1 MKGGLAVDI
10 QKALDMISSIFGSDD
25 VPVSAKIELWE
36 EGKGV
41 LIGKG
46 APQFTI
52 KFQDPK
58 AFEALLA
65 DPGLGFGENYM
76 KGLIQ
81 VEGDL
86 DALLKLF
93 YFYDLSGKLSV
104 KQKAKIGWINIK
116 QKFGQGL
123 KQTKKDVQYHY
134 DKGNDFYKLWLDK
147 GLNYSCAFFKS
158 EDDDLETAQLNKI
171 HHILNKLRL
180 KSGQRLLDIGCG
192 WGSLVI
198 EAAKKYG
205 VLAVGL
211 TLSKQQYELANER
224 IKEEGLQG
232 RVEVRLEDY
241 RETSQKEKGIY
252 DRIVS
257 VGMFEHVG
265 RENIPIFFEETKKL
279 LKDKGIMVLHTIGR
293 MQPEELDTWL
303 KKYIFPGG
311 YIPALG
317 EVVEAADSY
326 GFDFVDVE
334 DFRIHYARTL
344 SHWIERFENNID
356 KIKEM
361 MGEEFV
367 RMWRLYLY
375 GSRASFSYGPM
386 HVFQF
391 LYSLGRRYDWP
402 LYRKWFYETS

>member
-1 MKGGLAVDI
+1 MDI
-10 QKALDMISSIFGSDD
+10 QKALDMLSSIFESDD

-36 EGKGV
+36 QDKGV

-46 APQFTI
+46 DPQFTI
-52 KFQDPK
+52 KFQEPN

-65 DPGLGFGENYM
+65 DPALGFGEGYM
-76 KGLIQ
+76 KGSVQ
-81 VEGDL
+81 VKGDL

-93 YFYDLSGKLSV
+93 YLYDLSSKLSV
-104 KQKAKIGWINIK
+104 KQKAKIGWIHIK
-116 QKFGQGL
+116 QKLGQSL
-123 KQTKKDVQYHY
+123 KQTKKNVQYHY
-134 DKGNDFYKLWLDK
+134 DKGNDFYKLWLDG

-158 EDDDLETAQLNKI
+158 EEEDLETAQLNKI

-180 KSGQRLLDIGCG
+180 KSGQRILDIGCG

-205 VLAVGL
+205 VSAVGL
-211 TLSKQQYELANER
+211 TLSKEQYELANER
-224 IKEEGLQG
+224 IKKEELQG
-232 RVEVRLEDY
+232 KVEVRLEDY
-241 RETSQKEKGIY
+241 RETSEKEKGKY
-252 DRIVS
+252 DRVVS

-265 RENIPIFFEETKKL
+265 RENIPIFFEETRKL

-293 MQPEELDTWL
+293 MRPEEVDTWI

-311 YIPALG
+311 YIPALA
-317 EVVEAADSY
+317 EVVETADSY
-326 GFDFVDVE
+326 GFDFVDLE
-334 DFRIHYARTL
+334 DFRMHYAKTL
-344 SHWIERFENNID
+344 SHWIERFENHID
-356 KIKEM
+356 RIKEM

-375 GSRASFSYGPM
+375 GSRASFSYGTL
-386 HVFQF
+386 HLFQF

-402 LYRKWFYETS
+402 LYRKWFYEDN

>member
-1 MKGGLAVDI
+1 MDI
-10 QKALDMISSIFGSDD
+10 QKALDMISSIFSSDD
-25 VPVSAKIELWE
+25 IPVSAKIELWE
-36 EGKGV
+36 KDKSV

-52 KFQDPK
+52 KFKDPK
-58 AFEALLA
+58 AFDAILT

-76 KGLIQ
+76 KGLIE

-116 QKFGQGL
+116 QKFGHGL
-123 KQTKKDVQYHY
+123 KQTKKNVQYHY
-134 DKGNDFYKLWLDK
+134 DKGNEFYKLWLDK
-147 GLNYSCAFFKS
+147 GLNYSCAFFKT
-158 EDDDLETAQLNKI
+158 EEDDLETAQLNKI

-180 KSGQRLLDIGCG
+180 KSGQKLLDIGCG

-224 IKEEGLQG
+224 IREQGLQG

-279 LKDKGIMVLHTIGR
+279 LRNKGIMVLHTIGR
-293 MQPEELDTWL
+293 MQPEELDSWL

-317 EVVEAADSY
+317 EVVEAADKY
-326 GFDFVDVE
+326 GFDFVDLE
-334 DFRIHYARTL
+334 DFRIHYAKTL
-344 SHWIERFENNID
+344 SHWIKRFENNKN

-402 LYRKWFYETS
+402 LYRKWFYKSN

>member
-1 MKGGLAVDI
+1 MKGGLAVDT
-10 QKALDMISSIFGSDD
+10 QKALEMISAIFSSEDI
-25 VPVSAKIELWE
+25 PVSAKIELWE
-36 EGKGV
+36 EGKSV
-41 LIGKG
+41 SIGKG

-52 KFQDPK
+52 KFKDPK
-58 AFEALLA
+58 SFDALLA
-65 DPGLGFGENYM
+65 DPGMGFGEGYM
-76 KGLIQ
+76 RGDIEI
-81 VEGDL
+81 EGDL

-93 YFYDLSGKLSV
+93 YLYDLSGKLSV

-134 DKGNDFYKLWLDK
+134 DKGNEFYKLWLDK

-158 EDDDLETAQLNKI
+158 EKDDLETAQLNKI

-211 TLSKQQYELANER
+211 TLSKQQYELANGR

-241 RETSQKEKGIY
+241 RETSQKEKGAY

-265 RENIPIFFEETKKL
+265 RENIPVFFDESRKL
-279 LKDKGIMVLHTIGR
+279 LKDRGIMVLHTIGR

-317 EVVEAADSY
+317 EVVEAADNY
-326 GFDFVDVE
+326 GFDFVDLE
-334 DFRIHYARTL
+334 DFRIHYAMTL
-344 SHWIERFENNID
+344 SHWIKRFEASLD

-402 LYRKWFYETS
+402 LYRKWFYENS